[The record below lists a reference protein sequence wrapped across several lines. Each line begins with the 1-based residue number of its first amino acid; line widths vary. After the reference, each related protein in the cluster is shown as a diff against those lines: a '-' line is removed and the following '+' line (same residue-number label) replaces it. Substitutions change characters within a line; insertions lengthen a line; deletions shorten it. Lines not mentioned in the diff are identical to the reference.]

1 MVDKKGPIDP
11 SAQFQEFVSD
21 WERGMDKF
29 FNQMMGTDQ
38 FSQSMNEMQKLQ
50 LEFQKTFRESMAQNL
65 LRMNMPSRDDLMQV
79 SENVRMLDLR
89 LSRIEEMLT
98 ATLGNNEPKSKR
110 QSPPRT
116 KRPPRT
122 KTPSK
127 EA

>member
-98 ATLGNNEPKSKR
+98 AMLGNNEPKSKR